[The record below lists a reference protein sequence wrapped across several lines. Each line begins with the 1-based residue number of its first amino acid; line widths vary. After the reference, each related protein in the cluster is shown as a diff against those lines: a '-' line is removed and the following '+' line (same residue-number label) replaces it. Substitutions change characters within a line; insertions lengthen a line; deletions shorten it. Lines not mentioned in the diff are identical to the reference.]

1 MRILTNYFQILTL
14 ASSYDLSWSDNMKT
28 FLQWISIIAK
38 SSQILFS
45 VDCFIKDN
53 DIPTEPLYFKMVLAI
68 IFPAVSIVL
77 ISAFWFVFGY
87 FKPNTQTI
95 TRLIM
100 SVTILIFITLP
111 AVTTITFA
119 IYNCVDVF
127 QDKKTYLALDV
138 NLQCWTG
145 DHNFYA
151 RNIGIPI
158 IMIWVVGLPLLALI
172 IMYRQRKFLAD
183 ESNIARYGFLYTG
196 LNHSAFYWE
205 ILLHFRKVIMICI
218 NVFLTTF
225 KPLYRALIG
234 FMLMIIYIEIL

>member
-1 MRILTNYFQILTL
+1 
-14 ASSYDLSWSDNMKT
+14 MKN
-28 FLQWISIIAK
+28 FLQVISIIAQ

-53 DIPTEPLYFKMVLAI
+53 DIQTEPQYFKMVLAI
-68 IFPAVSIVL
+68 IFPAICIFL
-77 ISAFWFVFGY
+77 ISAFWFILGF
-87 FKPNTQTI
+87 FRPNTQTF

-119 IYNCVDVF
+119 IYNCVEVF
-127 QDKKTYLALDV
+127 QDDKTYLALDV

-158 IMIWVVGLPLLALI
+158 IIIWIVGLPLLALF
-172 IMYRQRKFLAD
+172 IM
-183 ESNIARYGFLYTG
+183 
-196 LNHSAFYWE
+196 
-205 ILLHFRKVIMICI
+205 FR
-218 NVFLTTF
+218 
-225 KPLYRALIG
+225 
-234 FMLMIIYIEIL
+234 